1 MVKSVILTRDKK
13 LFNNSSLNI
22 NEEGNIDVSGT
33 ITGGDISGNI
43 VRLAEYNNLYNQ
55 VIAQQGFKEGD
66 LSIRDLKTMLDI
78 HRTRTTRTRA

>member
-1 MVKSVILTRDKK
+1 MVKSVILTRDKI

-55 VIAQQGFKEGD
+55 VIFQQAFPFF
-66 LSIRDLKTMLDI
+66 LY
-78 HRTRTTRTRA
+78 TT